1 MTAPPPSERPDRD
14 SAEEFA
20 RQAEGANKGVLRE
33 QLDFLKQN
41 KKWWMTPIIVVLIL
55 FGVLVILSGTAIA
68 PMLYT
73 LF

>member
-1 MTAPPPSERPDRD
+1 MTTPTEPGPQQT
-14 SAEEFA
+14 SADDFA
-20 RQAEGANKGVLRE
+20 RQAEGASRGVLAEQFAFLRE
-33 QLDFLKQN
+33 N

-55 FGVLVILSGTAIA
+55 FGVLVVLSSTAIA

>member
-1 MTAPPPSERPDRD
+1 MTSPPPPEHPERD

-20 RQAEGANKGVLRE
+20 RQAEGASKGVLRE
-33 QLDFLKQN
+33 QLDFLREN